1 MVPTIDIGEKHTVT
15 SLLQGTEEMYP
26 MSVVPTLVCDDKF
39 DGFHLHSVGAYQ
51 NNTFNGDPTIQLL
64 IDIQGQGGGVR
75 EHTPQC

>member
-1 MVPTIDIGEKHTVT
+1 
-15 SLLQGTEEMYP
+15 MYP

-75 EHTPQC
+75 HSVKVIHPQSPTQLPPFTV